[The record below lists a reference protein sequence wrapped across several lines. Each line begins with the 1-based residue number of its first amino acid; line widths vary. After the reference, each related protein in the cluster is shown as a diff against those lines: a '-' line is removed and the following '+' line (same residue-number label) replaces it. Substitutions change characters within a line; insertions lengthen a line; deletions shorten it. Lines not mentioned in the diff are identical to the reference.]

1 MRDGEPWFV
10 GRDVAEALGYNN
22 TKDAINTHV
31 QEDDRALLL
40 RSEIATFENY
50 ILKSVLPATY
60 VRAEIPNRGLTIIN
74 ESGIY
79 ALIFG
84 SKLPK
89 AKEFKHWVTSEV
101 LPTIRKHG
109 SYNSV
114 PVNTDCKTIYEQAM
128 KTIQDMIIPVV
139 ESMKM
144 LAPIVTDL
152 IHRVDKLEHA
162 HYNVGGAAVLPS
174 ISGMSAKEWSAYQI
188 RNVKVITYSQ
198 GKTKKEVLSSIYRA
212 MEDQNKMVLREQI
225 KNESGSVFA
234 AVERNHSLR
243 YMFDEAMN
251 TKLQGYG
258 LSPARIPIRDGQ

>member
-174 ISGMSAKEWSAYQI
+174 ISGMSAKEWSAY
-188 RNVKVITYSQ
+188 
-198 GKTKKEVLSSIYRA
+198 
-212 MEDQNKMVLREQI
+212 
-225 KNESGSVFA
+225 
-234 AVERNHSLR
+234 
-243 YMFDEAMN
+243 
-251 TKLQGYG
+251 
-258 LSPARIPIRDGQ
+258 